1 MEYLPWDNPDNI
13 VSANVEKISRR
24 VKDFALTILFLIGG
38 PGNVINMAVFYK
50 QGLKDRVNLCL
61 FSLALA
67 DELYFIAAMCHFAE
81 QVHLQFTTSESG
93 LTLVAPCGLRTL
105 RLRQGKP
112 QCGCDGGVEMSDVG
126 AVGAEGNVL
135 FLLVQ
140 DKKSS
145 GLKAEREKNHDHHPV
160 SVDQV
165 CKSGVHA
172 TCPCKDLGHQ
182 PAVKLQG

>member
-1 MEYLPWDNPDNI
+1 MATAPPAPSSSAEIRGDNY
-13 VSANVEKISRR
+13 
-24 VKDFALTILFLIGG
+24 G
-38 PGNVINMAVFYK
+38 P
-50 QGLKDRVNLCL
+50 CL
-61 FSLALA
+61 SCDAGELA
-67 DELYFIAAMCHFAE
+67 DATLAFRYLTVCMVCGEFYGYRVENCCVCHE
-81 QVHLQFTTSESG
+81 DW
-93 LTLVAPCGLRTL
+93 
-105 RLRQGKP
+105 KI
-112 QCGCDGGVEMSDVG
+112 MSF
-126 AVGAEGNVL
+126 

>member
-1 MEYLPWDNPDNI
+1 MRD
-13 VSANVEKISRR
+13 
-24 VKDFALTILFLIGG
+24 
-38 PGNVINMAVFYK
+38 MA
-50 QGLKDRVNLCL
+50 GL
-61 FSLALA
+61 LALKNK
-67 DELYFIAAMCHFAE
+67 
-81 QVHLQFTTSESG
+81 Q
-93 LTLVAPCGLRTL
+93 
-105 RLRQGKP
+105 
-112 QCGCDGGVEMSDVG
+112 MSF
-126 AVGAEGNVL
+126 

-182 PAVKLQG
+182 PAVKTQQQT

>member
-1 MEYLPWDNPDNI
+1 MHQKKI
-13 VSANVEKISRR
+13 VSDS
-24 VKDFALTILFLIGG
+24 
-38 PGNVINMAVFYK
+38 
-50 QGLKDRVNLCL
+50 
-61 FSLALA
+61 
-67 DELYFIAAMCHFAE
+67 
-81 QVHLQFTTSESG
+81 
-93 LTLVAPCGLRTL
+93 VAPMPWSHGDFIFRFASTSIL
-105 RLRQGKP
+105 GK
-112 QCGCDGGVEMSDVG
+112 EMSF
-126 AVGAEGNVL
+126 